1 MYSSSSN
8 SVSQN
13 VGKGSSTIILT
24 QDNVEN
30 TNGLN
35 NTLVYN
41 FPSSI
46 NLSNSQ
52 IGVVSAGMYY
62 CWSNVNAANGNNKF
76 SYNWLSTFP
85 SSTLV
90 RNVLTVSSFAN
101 STVQIN
107 ELLASSNLLNT
118 LSVVS
123 QPSSTSFVVS
133 QTLSSRSF
141 TDVAAIVNGSGT
153 GSVWSYSSSTCVIQ
167 VNSATTPFLV
177 GMTL

>member
-1 MYSSSSN
+1 MIIIFSKKIIILLNYMYSSSSN

-62 CWSNVNAANGNNKF
+62 
-76 SYNWLSTFP
+76 
-85 SSTLV
+85 
-90 RNVLTVSSFAN
+90 
-101 STVQIN
+101 
-107 ELLASSNLLNT
+107 
-118 LSVVS
+118 
-123 QPSSTSFVVS
+123 
-133 QTLSSRSF
+133 
-141 TDVAAIVNGSGT
+141 
-153 GSVWSYSSSTCVIQ
+153 
-167 VNSATTPFLV
+167 
-177 GMTL
+177 